1 MPTKNIAP
9 SRRPDRPTRAAARR
23 PQGGPS
29 GRGFGIAVDG
39 ATEYALRLIPSDK
52 ILGRYQSAHD
62 AWPAIVSAVDAGRA
76 PRTLVLD
83 WIGADGTRGK
93 VSSGVTL
100 EYLARCGLGM
110 PAEHLRQARRS

>member
-62 AWPAIVSAVDAGRA
+62 AWPAT
-76 PRTLVLD
+76 RTLVLD